1 MSPDSGRTS
10 QSCTKGKPEEDG
22 ALPEGLPDL
31 QHRPEERSGHQDR
44 LHPRP
49 HPPRILSCQWLSS
62 VFCQDMLSR
71 LEEVKAAITS
81 VYGRILKVDST
92 KKVAK
97 KLQGSAVGHQC
108 GERARPGAI
117 VYSDY
122 RRGCWTGLHVQ
133 RSSPRSP
140 ARAVGPTRTPTP
152 TVTPESRTPTKD
164 SPTQCPEGGV
174 SVPQEEENVSRAQL
188 PFNVVYMH

>member
-1 MSPDSGRTS
+1 MSPDSSRTS

-31 QHRPEERSGHQDR
+31 QHRPEERTGHQDR

-97 KLQGSAVGHQC
+97 KLQGSAVETAAWATNVGNEHGQVLLSILTTGEGAGLDSMSNAVLPGLRPVPLGLPGRQHQ
-108 GERARPGAI
+108 
-117 VYSDY
+117 
-122 RRGCWTGLHVQ
+122 L
-133 RSSPRSP
+133 SPRS
-140 ARAVGPTRTPTP
+140 RGPPPRTRRP
-152 TVTPESRTPTKD
+152 SAQK
-164 SPTQCPEGGV
+164 
-174 SVPQEEENVSRAQL
+174 EEFLSLRKRR
-188 PFNVVYMH
+188 M